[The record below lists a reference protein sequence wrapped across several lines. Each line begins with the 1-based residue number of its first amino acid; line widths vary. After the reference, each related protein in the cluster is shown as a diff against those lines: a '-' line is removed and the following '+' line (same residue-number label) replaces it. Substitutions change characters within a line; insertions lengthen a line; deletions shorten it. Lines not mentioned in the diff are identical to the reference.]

1 MRIYTQQRVDQ
12 CLTADP
18 LGGDNSPDFAASAGF
33 CLALTVGLGDRLC
46 DQAPRS
52 PNTHNTLHRWN
63 TCFPPRCHG
72 QVGVAGRPLPGTPAI
87 SRMNGVWGGEG
98 WGGLTSVPALSGSSP
113 SGLQSSKEIL
123 YSQGFA
129 QDASPGLD
137 FPNKPSE
144 SFQSAE
150 YT

>member
-1 MRIYTQQRVDQ
+1 MEHV
-12 CLTADP
+12 
-18 LGGDNSPDFAASAGF
+18 
-33 CLALTVGLGDRLC
+33 
-46 DQAPRS
+46 
-52 PNTHNTLHRWN
+52 
-63 TCFPPRCHG
+63 FPPRCHG
-72 QVGVAGRPLPGTPAI
+72 QVGVAGRPLTGTPAT
-87 SRMNGVWGGEG
+87 SRMNGVGGWGV
-98 WGGLTSVPALSGSSP
+98 GGLTSVPALSGSSP

-137 FPNKPSE
+137 FSNKPSE

>member
-1 MRIYTQQRVDQ
+1 MIR
-12 CLTADP
+12 P
-18 LGGDNSPDFAASAGF
+18 LGPPTNTTRSTDGTRVSPQVPWASRGGRAATDRHTSHLQDEWCVRGW
-33 CLALTVGLGDRLC
+33 GL
-46 DQAPRS
+46 
-52 PNTHNTLHRWN
+52 
-63 TCFPPRCHG
+63 
-72 QVGVAGRPLPGTPAI
+72 
-87 SRMNGVWGGEG
+87 
-98 WGGLTSVPALSGSSP
+98 GGLTSVPALSGSSP

-150 YT
+150 